1 MESTQKEE
9 SNMNEKI
16 VEITEQLEKQNE
28 NIESMKKKI
37 EKLLPNDSES
47 ANTKND
53 DNTNDDDTK
62 DVIPDVEMH
71 TLSISDESKNK
82 SIDESISPKN
92 QITPEDEYPENEW
105 VDTPVIQNQ
114 EEEPVKIERTARKT
128 FELQTPGNNN
138 PTQKPKLINQGAYGC
153 VFKPGMNCH
162 GEDEDLT
169 NYVTK
174 IQEETDELQ
183 KEITVGKEIQ
193 QLNNFSYHYAPI
205 LSSCGVNI
213 KSIPYEIV
221 RDCKVMK
228 NELGEIDTINKYVS
242 NKIKYVGKYNMN
254 KHILYLPFEKK
265 SDIDIQN
272 ARISKRFEK
281 IIDMHLYLLKSI
293 QKMVNNNIIHFDL
306 KLENIMYDDVQN
318 IPIIIDFGLS
328 FNVKDLIEKE
338 NPTTTNINEKNTKFN
353 TIFFAKS
360 FYIYWCVE
368 IHMISQIVQYFKENE
383 KVKTHNLELI
393 LNRMTNDK
401 YLMNVIPTEE
411 IEKFKQKY
419 METFSP
425 YVDVKTWK
433 ELFLDIFNEQ
443 NYATWDHNS
452 LCISIIMLL
461 NDNIMIQNQTDPK
474 ILAYINILMETVT
487 AMPGTR
493 MTIEET
499 EKRIREIFIA

>member
-1 MESTQKEE
+1 
-9 SNMNEKI
+9 MNEKI
-16 VEITEQLEKQNE
+16 VEMAEQLEKQNE
-28 NIESMKKKI
+28 NIESMKQKI
-37 EKLLPNDSES
+37 EKLLPND
-47 ANTKND
+47 ADTKND
-53 DNTNDDDTK
+53 AND
-62 DVIPDVEMH
+62 VVPDVEMH
-71 TLSISDESKNK
+71 TLSISDDSKST

-92 QITPEDEYPENEW
+92 QITPEDEYQENEW
-105 VDTPVIQNQ
+105 ADTPVTQNQ
-114 EEEPVKIERTARKT
+114 IERNPSARKT
-128 FELQTPGNNN
+128 LELQTPGNNN

-153 VFKPGMNCH
+153 VFKPGMNCD

-265 SDIDIQN
+265 SDLDIQT

-328 FNVKDLIEKE
+328 FNIKDLIEKE

-360 FYIYWCVE
+360 FYVYWCVE
-368 IHMISQIVQYFKENE
+368 IHMISQIIQYFKEDE

-393 LNRMTNDK
+393 LKRMTNDE
-401 YLMNVIPTEE
+401 YLMNVIPDETL
-411 IEKFKQKY
+411 EKFKQKY

-474 ILAYINILMETVT
+474 ILAYINILMEIVT

-499 EKRIREIFIA
+499 EKRIREIFIVDL